1 MPTKLGTSVGAR
13 PLEALGELHLLE
25 LLLLQDEGQLCQEDG
40 RREGAIGVNAV
51 HVLQSH
57 LLLVLAEATNIGIGG
72 DGVALLHRLADGDDD
87 VGTREALLDLGGAV
101 LLCDGDLEVLDG
113 GDRARG
119 GCEELVVVAEV
130 ALGVDLATAA
140 IATESEGIL
149 VEVDV
154 LLGVWVRG
162 QDGQGHGLVSAA
174 RHGPGD
180 DNVGQL
186 LAVLRPSEAL
196 HFLLEG
202 LWQTVL
208 GRELPALWHDG
219 DGAHVH
225 GALLTARDGLHT
237 LLVLG
242 RDLDG
247 SLEDG
252 IRQHLRG
259 HSDVDALGRE
269 VAVGA
274 RKLTGGLLRICIVLL
289 GEDGVGHGGVRYL
302 ACKEHRGGNAARGP
316 LGQCL
321 KLLAFRVGAECH
333 GCRRGSRSRA
343 RAARAARR
351 TKREAQ
357 GRRGEAAAESG
368 GAPAAGSRGLLGRGW
383 RGGVAKG
390 RAAHGGRCR
399 QEGS

>member
-72 DGVALLHRLADGDDD
+72 DGVALLHRLADGYDD
-87 VGTREALLDLGGAV
+87 VGAGEALLDLGSAV
-101 LLCDGDLEVLDG
+101 LLRDSDLEVLDG

-140 IATESEGIL
+140 VAAKSEGIL

-162 QDGQGHGLVSAA
+162 QDGQGHGLVAAA
-174 RHGPGD
+174 RHGPGND
-180 DNVGQL
+180 DVGQF
-186 LAVLRPSEAL
+186 LAVLRPSKAL
-196 HFLLEG
+196 HLLLEG
-202 LWQTVL
+202 LGQTVL

-225 GALLTARDGLHT
+225 GALLTACDGLHT

-247 SLEDG
+247 GLEDG
-252 IRQHLRG
+252 VGQHLRG
-259 HSDVDALGRE
+259 HADIDALGRE
-269 VAVGA
+269 VAIGA
-274 RKLTGGLLRICIVLL
+274 RKLPGGLLRIRIVLL
-289 GEDGVGHGGVRYL
+289 GEDGVGRGGVCDL
-302 ACKEHRGGNAARGP
+302 PHEEHRRGHAARGP

-321 KLLAFRVGAECH
+321 ELLAFRVGAQCH
-333 GCRRGSRSRA
+333 GGRGSRSRA
-343 RAARAARR
+343 RAARA
-351 TKREAQ
+351 TN
-357 GRRGEAAAESG
+357 
-368 GAPAAGSRGLLGRGW
+368 
-383 RGGVAKG
+383 
-390 RAAHGGRCR
+390 
-399 QEGS
+399 